1 MILQENSFYSDQSGL
16 ATLLTNKQLVAD
28 IFYIN
33 FLGFAGLL
41 KIKDAPALM
50 TYVKGLGKLQLSNMT
65 DTNADWSLAIKLAHD
80 AGIINMV
87 AANMATKFLA
97 LVKSGK
103 IRSADL
109 KDDPIRDIIKAC
121 RVISNKPSPRIYQA
135 VQDFV
140 DAKDQ
145 LETTTVKLWKLSAR
159 PELMTAAKEFREQ
172 ITLGGYSSAFLKHQW
187 ANGTATTPAPAVAVQ
202 QPPAKGQRGSLPP
215 QGAAHG
221 SDSDYMA
228 ALLHVFKLKGGI
240 HSYLERFGF
249 KGHFDVDRFKKAV
262 ASPEFVLSHGYH
274 VPWEQHPFVQ
284 WIRKKDPSASA
295 AVLKILND
303 KDRQTG
309 AIAVATQV
317 SNTAPQAPKPAAVIQ
332 TVVANRQEPIVTNES
347 ISEMYLNGFDPKL
360 HALMMKYHWPKGEEA
375 NIIKSNLPKVLSAL
389 KTFEVDEL
397 KKPHGR
403 IEQSE
408 YTQSTFARMLLGNGV
423 MPSQINGPIYNTLL
437 KSGERKDADAVF
449 NLLIDYNNASTLK
462 QNAFGGDFGND
473 PVTTA
478 VSRLF
483 DGDGVDFI
491 LDHLTQINS
500 VGFQPIVY
508 DAGKHLWIGNDAE
521 TEMNRNLIQCLM
533 LPTSTLDGIVR
544 NIEATFARL
553 DIRTGRTIGKN
564 LAVDKESFDNKASAK
579 VKKLVDAVNKEGYVD
594 ISLKKFEGDTMEIL
608 DLLTVAKKVTQGASY
623 AMSDHFVSLL
633 GDAMAGKF
641 DITPVIKDEE
651 DLFLIFKALQ
661 QAAFYMNA
669 TSRATAGT
677 IMPWLY
683 EKMAAVGSL
692 NWKMNRAPNPY
703 GEYPFPQATN
713 YFKYLLEKG
722 HTTAA
727 RHVAPW
733 MIYYG
738 TGSDIFKMII
748 AQFPELKEEV
758 FKRSGQI
765 GHGGTTFA
773 AILDQKFDPVA
784 MPYISLD
791 ALTSFVRSIAMH
803 GSIED
808 AVKAAR
814 WARAKIM
821 KEQPDRRPWE
831 QAGPSMVGLL
841 GTAWFVEPSD
851 PHYDEALK
859 VASKWLIST
868 LKQQYSESDIKLFQ
882 AYNPEFWKV
891 WISEKK
897 KGAENSPHATTSLR
911 GMMDTSE
918 YSELY
923 INCLKGQGLNAI
935 KANLIDSTTG
945 WAAQLMQVADS
956 DDITIDAKK
965 ELVRRFAPAME
976 VNGVHTIRD
985 KSHRDSLNKNFA
997 DVLLDVYDSDKDL
1010 ADKIFAD
1017 LPRTTRTLIVK
1028 MQGEMAYI
1036 EAIKDDLYKHPIKPD
1051 FPLDHARIRTIL
1063 KYNNLAIRVTSNR
1076 NIVQTI
1082 GDIDS
1087 AAKSSISKALVD
1099 LKVSEV
1105 KQDETAL
1112 ELETIRLNKFRNNKH
1127 GEVAFKVL
1135 KSFDV
1140 AFPGASKRIAEFRK
1154 NNPQD
1159 GTLDPVF
1166 HGTGTIAASMV
1177 LRNGFQI
1184 IPANDSSAVGRM
1196 LGNGIYFSNVIDKAQ
1211 QYVGDKG
1218 GGITRSYGTRG
1229 YIFEMEAELGK
1240 NPKDYRSA
1248 GLGRDSIRSPEWAVF
1263 DPDNQLRIYKAYYI
1277 ELVSLNAVKAMAA
1290 KHNTK
1295 LNEAVGSSF
1304 EDYMMEKTVDTK
1316 ATSKFWFMGDS
1327 LPKSMTETCEV
1338 SEFKSKR
1345 NVYTEPSWDGG
1356 TIVSIEHSLDI
1367 EPVTISIDDTAKWLF
1382 NKPDEAKL
1390 FFDLMN

>member
-1 MILQENSFYSDQSGL
+1 MILQENSFYTDQSGL
-16 ATLLTNKQLVAD
+16 ATLLLDKQRVAD

-50 TYVKGLGKLQLSNMT
+50 SYVKGLGKLQLSNMT

-103 IRSADL
+103 VRSADI

-135 VQDFV
+135 VQDFA

-159 PELMTAAKEFREQ
+159 PETVNLAKEFREQ

-187 ANGTATTPAPAVAVQ
+187 SAGTATTPAPVAVQ

-303 KDRQTG
+303 KDRQAG

-317 SNTAPQAPKPAAVIQ
+317 SNTAPPAPKPAAVIQ
-332 TVVANRQEPIVTNES
+332 TVVATRQEPVVNNTS
-347 ISEMYLNGFDPKL
+347 ISEMYLNGFNPKL
-360 HALMMKYHWPKGEEA
+360 SGVMKWHHWPSGEEA
-375 NIIKSNLPKVLSAL
+375 AIIKNNLAKVVEAL
-389 KTFEVDEL
+389 RSFEVDEL

-403 IEQSE
+403 IEQNE
-408 YTQSTFARMLLGNGV
+408 YTQSTFAKLLLSNGV

-462 QNAFGGDFGND
+462 QNAFGGGFGND

-478 VSRLF
+478 ASHLF
-483 DGDGVDFI
+483 SGDGVDFI
-491 LDHLTQINS
+491 LDHLTQIKS
-500 VGFQPIVY
+500 AGLEPIFY
-508 DAGKHLWIGNDAE
+508 DAGKHRWIGNDPE
-521 TEMNRNLIQCLM
+521 TEMIRNLIQCLM
-533 LPTSTLDGIVR
+533 MPSSTLDGIVR
-544 NIEATFARL
+544 NVEATFARL
-553 DIRTGRTIGKN
+553 DIRTGRTIGRN

-579 VKKLVDAVNKEGYVD
+579 VKRLVEAVNKIGDVD
-594 ISLKKFEGDTMEIL
+594 IALKKFEGDAALL
-608 DLLTVAKKVTQGASY
+608 DLLTVAKKITQGPSY
-623 AMSDHFVSLL
+623 AMSDHFISVL
-633 GDAMAGKF
+633 GDAKDGKF
-641 DITPVIKDEE
+641 DIKPAIKNQE

-661 QAAFYMNA
+661 QAGFYMNA
-669 TSRATAGT
+669 VSRATAAT
-677 IMPWLY
+677 ITPWLY
-683 EKMAAVGSL
+683 EKMATAGSL
-692 NWKMNRAPNPY
+692 NWPLTGTPNQY

-713 YFKYLLEKG
+713 YFKYLLDKG

-727 RHVAPW
+727 REIAPW
-733 MIYYG
+733 MIYF
-738 TGSDIFKMII
+738 GSDSSIFKLVL
-748 AQFPELKEEV
+748 ANFPELKEDV
-758 FKRSGQI
+758 FKRSGKI

-773 AILDQKFDPVA
+773 AILDHKFDATA
-784 MPYISLD
+784 MSYMHQD
-791 ALTSFVRSIAMH
+791 ALASFVHAISVH
-803 GSIED
+803 GDIED
-808 AVKAAR
+808 AVKSAR
-814 WARAKIM
+814 WAREKIM
-821 KEQPDRRPWE
+821 KGEPDRRPWE
-831 QAGPSMVGLL
+831 TADSRTVGVL

-851 PHYDEALK
+851 PHYNEALET
-859 VASKWLIST
+859 VSKWLIST
-868 LKQQYSESDIKLFQ
+868 IKNNYSDSTIKLFQ
-882 AYNPEFWKV
+882 AYNPELWKA
-891 WISEKK
+891 WIDQKK
-897 KGAENSPHATTSLR
+897 KGAENSPLTTTSLR
-911 GMMDTSE
+911 GMMDKAE

-923 INCLKGQGLNAI
+923 INCLKGQGLPAI
-935 KANLIDSTTG
+935 KENLISSTTG
-945 WAAQLMQVADS
+945 WAAQMMQVADS
-956 DDITIDAKK
+956 EDITIDAKK
-965 ELVRRFAPAME
+965 ELVRKFAPAME

-997 DVLLDVYDSDKDL
+997 DVLLDVYDADKDL
-1010 ADKIFAD
+1010 ADKIFVD

-1028 MQGEMAYI
+1028 QQGEMAYV

-1051 FPLDHARIRTIL
+1051 FALDHARIRTIL

-1082 GDIDS
+1082 GDIDK
-1087 AAKSSISKALVD
+1087 AAKASIGKALVD

-1105 KQDETAL
+1105 KQDEKGL

-1140 AFPGASKRIAEFRK
+1140 AFPGSAQRIAAFRK
-1154 NNPQD
+1154 ANPQD

-1277 ELVSLNAVKAMAA
+1277 ELVSLNVVKAMAA

-1295 LNEAVGSSF
+1295 LNESVSGSSF
-1304 EDYMMEKTVDTK
+1304 ENFMMEAAVDTK

-1338 SEFKSKR
+1338 SEFKPKR

-1367 EPVTISIDDTAKWLF
+1367 DPVTIAIDDTAKWLF
-1382 NKPDEAKL
+1382 NKPDEVKM